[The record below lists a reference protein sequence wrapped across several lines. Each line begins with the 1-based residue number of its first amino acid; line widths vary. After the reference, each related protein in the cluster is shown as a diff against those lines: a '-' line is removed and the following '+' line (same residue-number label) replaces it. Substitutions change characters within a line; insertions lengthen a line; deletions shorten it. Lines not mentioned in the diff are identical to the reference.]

1 MARPYPSYP
10 YLGLLVKLTSK
21 NQLTLPEEVLAGFE
35 GVKYFDVTKDK
46 GEIVLTPVMTPADK
60 IRVELLERGITEA
73 DMAKAVA
80 WARRNTAD

>member
-1 MARPYPSYP
+1 M
-10 YLGLLVKLTSK
+10 LVKLTSK

-60 IRVELLERGITEA
+60 IRVELFERGITEP
-73 DMAKAVA
+73 DMAKAEA
-80 WARRNTAD
+80 WARRSTAD

>member
-1 MARPYPSYP
+1 M
-10 YLGLLVKLTSK
+10 LVKLTSK

-46 GEIVLTPVMTPADK
+46 GEIVPTPVMTPADK
-60 IRVELLERGITEA
+60 IRVQLLERGITEA

-80 WARRNTAD
+80 WARQSTTD